1 LNTSADCAKRLR
13 VSLAVLTVTVGMA
26 VVLILCPPT
35 GGSETQQLPVL
46 LVHGFQALPR
56 FEPPLLWEAMAEL
69 LSGNSIQ
76 NSEEI
81 VLNDGHTFFTLPAA
95 DLSRRDVFISD
106 YTIECGPTVDD
117 IRYYSAR
124 VANEIAWITNALE
137 CERVDVVAHSMGG
150 LIARAY
156 IEADDFL
163 SVLGEEDFPDHGLS
177 YRGDIRML
185 VMLATPHRGI
195 SYATFGDWLGPAVRQ
210 MSPESAFLRLL
221 NGKDSP
227 DDESSHLHSGV
238 IYVTFAG
245 QSCLGCRVRGD
256 EEVCLRDCVTEA
268 KRWMGSDGVV
278 QMDSARLAGADNH
291 ACISLEHT
299 SMRAHPVVCAA
310 VVAALDGRYMSEI
323 IYTSPEFRFDE
334 TQL

>member
-1 LNTSADCAKRLR
+1 LHLR
-13 VSLAVLTVTVGMA
+13 V
-26 VVLILCPPT
+26 
-35 GGSETQQLPVL
+35 E
-46 LVHGFQALPR
+46 
-56 FEPPLLWEAMAEL
+56 FE
-69 LSGNSIQ
+69 NNQ
-76 NSEEI
+76 EI
-81 VLNDGHTFFTLPAA
+81 VLCDNHSIFHLVAVTA
-95 DLSRRDVFISD
+95 DRRDVFISD
-106 YTIECGPTVDD
+106 YGWGHEPTARD
-117 IRYYSAR
+117 IRLYSAR
-124 VANEIAWITNALE
+124 VSDEIAWITDALE
-137 CERVDVVAHSMGG
+137 CEHVDVVAHSMGG

-177 YRGDIRML
+177 YRGDVRTL

-210 MSPESAFLRLL
+210 MSPESAFLTLL
-221 NGKDSP
+221 NGKDSA
-227 DDESSHLHSGV
+227 DDESSHLHTDV

-256 EEVCLRDCVTEA
+256 EQACLRDCVAEA
-268 KRWMGSDGVV
+268 KQWTGSDGVV

-299 SMRAHPVVCAA
+299 SMRAHPAVCAA
-310 VVAALDGRYMSEI
+310 VVAALDGRYVAEV